1 METNEQGVEN
11 SHLMEL
17 LLFNLGGAGDPV
29 ESLWCI
35 RRRACVKLARCEP
48 NDSTL
53 SASHKP
59 IPKENNHGSKLKKI
73 VYKFCKIRTEKL

>member
-29 ESLWCI
+29 ESL
-35 RRRACVKLARCEP
+35 
-48 NDSTL
+48 
-53 SASHKP
+53 
-59 IPKENNHGSKLKKI
+59 
-73 VYKFCKIRTEKL
+73 